1 MEACCVQRELKEQRF
16 KLLGVHDADHNLG
29 AHTNAELRK
38 VEDRHIR
45 EVVKFQEACG
55 LPVVTDGDFR
65 RRSWWTDFLLG
76 FSGLR
81 FPTRQDADH
90 A

>member
-1 MEACCVQRELKEQRF
+1 MTATSVHVDHVGSLLRPAELKEQRF

-38 VEDRHIR
+38 IEDRHIR

-65 RRSWWTDFLLG
+65 RRSW
-76 FSGLR
+76 
-81 FPTRQDADH
+81 
-90 A
+90 